1 MANLSGWYFSNLAN
15 LSGNKEALTPEINWY
30 NTNTIANGY
39 KMTNLISRKL
49 DYNISNIK
57 NELYKTAIN
66 ENNANNS
73 GGSGYLN
80 DILNVA
86 GNGLIKSISGNQL
99 IISANSSIMEYIGSS
114 TFENLSIL
122 SATANV
128 GDVYNLTTSRTSLW
142 WRFGA

>member
-1 MANLSGWYFSNLAN
+1 MSNLSGWYFSNDFN
-15 LSGNKEALTPEINWY
+15 LSGNTSALTPEINWY

-39 KMTNLISRKL
+39 KMTNIISRKL
-49 DYNISNIK
+49 YYNSLAIK
-57 NELYKTAIN
+57 NELYKTSIN

-86 GNGLIKSISGNQL
+86 GNGLIKTISGNKL
-99 IISANSSIMEYIGSS
+99 IISADSSIMEYKGIS

-122 SATANV
+122 SATSNV
-128 GDVYNLTTSRTSLW
+128 GDVYNLTTSRSSL
-142 WRFGA
+142 